1 MQDPH
6 TGTCV
11 GLRLERLH
19 TCLPGEAE
27 HASLLLAEDAGSA
40 THSSAAA
47 KGSVQ
52 KQFAVEGLALYWQP
66 GNLPAEGQ
74 GSVGEQVASP
84 SSPQQH
90 RQQNLPEQQQPQGD
104 TQQQPQQ
111 GQGQQLQFYL
121 LQPTNLV
128 LHTSLQLT
136 HPADAMR
143 VHTAVV
149 VHQLP
154 LCLSARQAADALALA
169 DRLAWCAARNKY
181 AALCPTGWRT
191 SGSKTVPWR

>member
-1 MQDPH
+1 
-6 TGTCV
+6 
-11 GLRLERLH
+11 
-19 TCLPGEAE
+19 
-27 HASLLLAEDAGSA
+27 
-40 THSSAAA
+40 
-47 KGSVQ
+47 VQ

-66 GNLPAEGQ
+66 GNLRAALPDEGQ
-74 GSVGEQVASP
+74 GGRQEQLPEP
-84 SSPQQH
+84 SSLQQ
-90 RQQNLPEQQQPQGD
+90 QWQPNLPEQQQQQQGD
-104 TQQQPQQ
+104 TQQLPQQ
-111 GQGQQLQFYL
+111 HQGQQSQSYL
-121 LQPTNLV
+121 LQPTDLV

-154 LCLSARQAADALALA
+154 LCLSARQAADAVALA
-169 DRLAWCAARNKY
+169 DRLAWCAARSKY